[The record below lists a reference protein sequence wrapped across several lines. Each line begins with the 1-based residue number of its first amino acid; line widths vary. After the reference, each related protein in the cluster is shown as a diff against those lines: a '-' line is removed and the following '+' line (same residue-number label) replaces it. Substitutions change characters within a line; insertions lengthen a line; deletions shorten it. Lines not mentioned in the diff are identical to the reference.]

1 MEIRIDSKKINHRQL
16 SNEILAVHPELKGK
30 LKFSNEIL
38 ELPDGQWEIEKLI
51 REHVAKDVVL
61 SSSSLICQSKQKEM
75 REDEEKK
82 LREEAEKRK
91 KKNSKGVRFLA
102 KAVDTATEHYDE
114 LLGIVERIFYLAI
127 PVLFAKGTWREAILV
142 MVLAIVVWFVKIRKP
157 EPGPIVAMLRA
168 DRAAMKTTLRK
179 FSKTSYIE

>member
-16 SNEILAVHPELKGK
+16 ANEIIERHPELKGK
-30 LKFSNEIL
+30 LRFSNEIL
-38 ELPDGQWEIEKLI
+38 EFPDGQWEIEKLI
-51 REHVAKDVVL
+51 REHVANDVVL
-61 SSSSLICQSKQKEM
+61 SSSSLICQSKQENK
-75 REDEEKK
+75 DEEKK

-157 EPGPIVAMLRA
+157 EPGPIVAMLRS
-168 DRAAMKTTLRK
+168 DRTAMKTTLRK